1 MINSAKRLGGISHA
15 RLAPEDAGMAER
27 HEIEGLIKELHAA
40 RLRGDLAGMCRVFAE
55 DGAFQIVG
63 SSNGQPIE
71 IAETGLR
78 KFRPWL
84 AMLVKTFRLSGYSML
99 SLIVDPPHAAAQW
112 RVQTL
117 SKVTGQTVTTELVD
131 LIEVRSAQ
139 IVRYSEYFV
148 RR

>member
-1 MINSAKRLGGISHA
+1 
-15 RLAPEDAGMAER
+15 MADR
-27 HEIEGLIKELHAA
+27 HDIESLIKELHAA

-55 DGAFQIVG
+55 DGEFQIVG

-71 IAETGLR
+71 IAENGLR
-78 KFRPWL
+78 SFRPWL
-84 AMLVKTFRLSGYSML
+84 AMLVKTFRLSDYSML
-99 SLIVDPPHAAAQW
+99 ALIIDPPRAAAHW

-131 LIEVRSAQ
+131 LLEVRSAQ